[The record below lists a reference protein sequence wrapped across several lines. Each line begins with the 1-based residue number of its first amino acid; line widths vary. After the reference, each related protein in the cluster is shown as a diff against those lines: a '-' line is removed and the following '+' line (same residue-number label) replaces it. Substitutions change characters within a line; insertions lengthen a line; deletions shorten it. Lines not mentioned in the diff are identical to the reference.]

1 MTKILVTGHEGV
13 IGTHLIKK
21 LTNCEVI
28 TDSINGILSIRLL
41 SSLDFTL
48 LVLLLSDPAAKE
60 FVENIVKIKSIIIF
74 FIFLA
79 IISS

>member
-28 TDSINGILSIRLL
+28 TDSINGKRVNLQNN
-41 SSLDFTL
+41 
-48 LVLLLSDPAAKE
+48 E
-60 FVENIVKIKSIIIF
+60 
-74 FIFLA
+74 
-79 IISS
+79 